1 LALAAA
7 LFACGAFLGQTA
19 ISAPLNAANFDRM
32 QGCGGSRERKPLL
45 YSARLSSAA
54 KELADGVSLQRAIAN
69 SGYLAAK
76 STELHLS
83 GVAGDAE
90 IQHALAA
97 RYCQTLQDP
106 QLQDFGAVQRGRE
119 VWMVLAAR
127 AFLPAARDATTVA
140 HEILEGV
147 NAARAGGHRCGA
159 RYFKPAAPLA
169 LDGSLTRAAL
179 AHSTDM
185 AAHDRFDHQGSD
197 GSLPALRVDRAG
209 FGGHRIVGEN
219 IAAGAMTASEV
230 TQGWLAS
237 PPHCANIMDRR
248 FTLVGIAFAENLHTR
263 STVFWTQDFAAH

>member
-1 LALAAA
+1 LH
-7 LFACGAFLGQTA
+7 
-19 ISAPLNAANFDRM
+19 
-32 QGCGGSRERKPLL
+32 

-54 KELADGVSLQRAIAN
+54 ARIADGVSLQRAIAN

-83 GVAGDAE
+83 GVADDSE
-90 IQHALAA
+90 IQHVLAA

-106 QLQDFGAVQRGRE
+106 QLQDFGAEQRGPE
-119 VWMVLAAR
+119 IWMVLAAR
-127 AFLPAARDATTVA
+127 AFLPAVRDATALA
-140 HEILEGV
+140 HEILEGI
-147 NAARAGGHRCGA
+147 NAARAGGRRCGA
-159 RYFKPAAPLA
+159 TYFKPAAPLA
-169 LDGSLTRAAL
+169 LDASLTRAAL

-197 GSLPALRVDRAG
+197 GSTPAKRVGRAG
-209 FGGHRIVGEN
+209 FAKHRIVGEN

-237 PPHCANIMDRR
+237 APHCANIMDGR

-263 STVFWTQDFAAH
+263 SRVFWTQEFAAH